1 MSNTRRTSTLLAF
14 VTVAALALGS
24 VAAQGPV
31 QLRFVSLA
39 WQEQAIASVIE
50 VVNAWNA
57 QNPNVQVEYQQVDW
71 GSIHDYL
78 VTSFETR
85 SVPDIFHYESRP
97 IMDFGARGYLTEL
110 SGVLSDDMLA
120 DIVPGA
126 WESATDADGNVWGV
140 PFLWESLIVLYNA
153 DLFAEAGITPPTIE
167 QPWSWDDMREAARQ
181 LTRDTNGDGRTD
193 VYGAAFGLRAPVNRI
208 LNLSVGFGGD
218 FFYQDD
224 AGNWEVRVGED
235 EQQVL
240 RIITEMMFEE
250 GTAFPDSAGLSG
262 PELFPGFFEGRYAML
277 PGIGVWARQQIV
289 ENAPEGFNWGVLP
302 PLVAKTQEQGSAT
315 QTLSIP
321 AASQYQAEAAAFIE
335 FFLNTQNMAALA
347 QGDWLFPTRASS
359 FDLPVF
365 QTSEAGWDVAIE
377 SARHLRLA
385 AFQLAPNFTEVRS
398 RVMTPVLQELF
409 AGRISVEQ
417 AAAEIEREGT
427 RTINR

>member
-1 MSNTRRTSTLLAF
+1 MRTNRPTPVLLALAAA
-14 VTVAALALGS
+14 AALLFGS
-24 VAAQGPV
+24 AAAQAPV

-39 WQEQAIASVIE
+39 WQEQAIESVIA
-50 VVNAWNA
+50 VVDAWNA
-57 QNPNVQVEYQQVDW
+57 QNPDIQVEYQQVDW
-71 GSIHDYL
+71 GSIHDFL
-78 VTSFETR
+78 ITSFETR
-85 SVPDIFHYESRP
+85 SVPDVFHYESRA
-97 IMDFGARGYLTEL
+97 IIDFGGRGYLTEL
-110 SGVLSDDMLA
+110 SGVLSEDMLS
-120 DIVPGA
+120 DVVPGA
-126 WESATDADGNVWGV
+126 WESVTDADGNIWGV

-153 DLFAEAGITPPTIE
+153 DLFAESGVTPPTIDE
-167 QPWSWDDMREAARQ
+167 PWSWDDMRSAAAT
-181 LTRDTNGDGRTD
+181 LTQDTDGDGRPE

-218 FFYQDD
+218 FFYRD
-224 AGNWEVRVGED
+224 ADGNWEVRVGEA

-240 RIITEMMFEE
+240 RIISEMMFEE

-289 ENAPEGFNWGVLP
+289 QNAPEGFNWGVLP
-302 PLVAKTQEQGSAT
+302 PLVANTQEQGSAT

-321 AASQYQAEAAAFIE
+321 AASPHQEEAAAFIE
-335 FFLNTQNMAALA
+335 FLLNTQNMATLA

-359 FDLPVF
+359 FELPEF
-365 QTSEAGWDVAIE
+365 QTSEAGWDVATE

-385 AFQLAPNFTEVRS
+385 AFQLVPNYTEVRN

-409 AGRISVEQ
+409 SGRITVEQ

>member
-1 MSNTRRTSTLLAF
+1 MPKLRSTPRRLAF
-14 VTVAALALGS
+14 AAAAALLLGS
-24 VAAQGPV
+24 VGAQAPV

-39 WQEQAIASVIE
+39 WQEQAIASVVE
-50 VVNAWNA
+50 VVDAWNA
-57 QNPNVQVEYQQVDW
+57 QNPNVQVQYEQIDW
-71 GSIHDYL
+71 GSIHDFL
-78 VTSFETR
+78 VTGFETR
-85 SVPDIFHYESRP
+85 AVPDVFHYESRA
-97 IMDFGARGYLTEL
+97 IIDFGGRGFLAEL
-110 SGVLSDDMLA
+110 SDLLSDDILS

-126 WESATDADGNVWGV
+126 WESVTDADGNVWGV

-153 DLFAEAGITPPTIE
+153 DLFAEAGITPPTIDD
-167 QPWSWDDMREAARQ
+167 PWSWDDMREAARQ
-181 LTRDTNGDGRTD
+181 LTHDVDGDGRTD

-208 LNLSVGFGGD
+208 LNLAVGFGGD

-224 AGNWEVRVGED
+224 AGNWEVRVGEA

-250 GTAFPDSAGLSG
+250 GTAFPESAGLSG

-302 PLVAKTQEQGSAT
+302 PLVANTQEQGSAT

-321 AASQYQAEAAAFIE
+321 AASRHQDEAAAFIE

-359 FDLPVF
+359 FDLPEF
-365 QTSEAGWDVAIE
+365 QTSEAGWDVATE

-385 AFQLAPNFTEVRS
+385 AFQLVPNYTEVRN

-409 AGRISVEQ
+409 SGRITVEQ